1 LDISLTI
8 LSDNLEN
15 QGSSGINNDIYSF
28 YSTLNEPEDVDYI
41 CNHPITRRMVRDVIQ
56 TRGVHLEFIF
66 KLMSMFTEKPS
77 TEVPCEFYYKHI
89 FTPLLK
95 NQDYPKSNLF
105 ALSNIFAIEDNFSFV
120 NLDDVA
126 YYLTCIMEK
135 YEGDDSVTFYSD
147 IYYIIQNLQTSGNLV
162 HVLTREF
169 IYAHISFV
177 NCMVEDDGDHED
189 REELMYSTLVS
200 IVKTMSQHEHLQHY
214 LDKAYGQTVLCLGQ
228 NQVEIERYMNY
239 TLQQQCA
246 LVLHR
251 KNQISSEDLDALD
264 IHLHIM
270 A

>member
-1 LDISLTI
+1 
-8 LSDNLEN
+8 
-15 QGSSGINNDIYSF
+15 
-28 YSTLNEPEDVDYI
+28 
-41 CNHPITRRMVRDVIQ
+41 
-56 TRGVHLEFIF
+56 
-66 KLMSMFTEKPS
+66 
-77 TEVPCEFYYKHI
+77 
-89 FTPLLK
+89 
-95 NQDYPKSNLF
+95 LF